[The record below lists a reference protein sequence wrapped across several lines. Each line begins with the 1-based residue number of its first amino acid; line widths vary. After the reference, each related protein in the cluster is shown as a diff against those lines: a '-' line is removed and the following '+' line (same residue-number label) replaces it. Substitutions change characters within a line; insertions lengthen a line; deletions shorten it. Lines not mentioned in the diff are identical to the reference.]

1 VNIAQELAPKAI
13 EAVRARIQ
21 RLDSNA
27 LDLILREAR
36 THYRWRDVDVT
47 DEMLRQLYELMKMGP
62 TSANCSPAR
71 IVFVRSKAA
80 RERLAPALSQGNFE
94 KVMTAPVVAIIGY
107 DTKFYD
113 RMSYLFP
120 HAPDARSWF
129 TASEA
134 YAHETAFRNASLQG
148 AYLIIAAR
156 ALGLDTGPLSGFDAE
171 RVDAEFFAGTAVKT
185 NFLCNL
191 GYGDSSKVF
200 GRLPRLAF
208 DDVCQVL

>member
-71 IVFVRSKAA
+71 KAIS
-80 RERLAPALSQGNFE
+80 RR
-94 KVMTAPVVAIIGY
+94 
-107 DTKFYD
+107 
-113 RMSYLFP
+113 
-120 HAPDARSWF
+120 
-129 TASEA
+129 
-134 YAHETAFRNASLQG
+134 
-148 AYLIIAAR
+148 
-156 ALGLDTGPLSGFDAE
+156 
-171 RVDAEFFAGTAVKT
+171 
-185 NFLCNL
+185 
-191 GYGDSSKVF
+191 
-200 GRLPRLAF
+200 
-208 DDVCQVL
+208 